1 VIAESDNILEHGESG
16 VQILDGNNNVEQV
29 VDLGVNENQRQVLP
43 TPARRGR
50 VGARSD
56 PLQSLG
62 VKSSTV
68 LTTAALQQRPSKLPT
83 IASKSGCLS
92 GRASAVVVA
101 NLSGIKEYYD
111 REAAKRHYFL
121 RKDFR
126 DKDFCFKITVKAAI
140 RERGAEAKS
149 AIVQELT
156 KIMEKKVWH
165 GIHVSSLSKEQ
176 RAKILNSHMF
186 LKDKYT
192 SLNIFDKF
200 KARLVARGDMQ
211 DRTDYSDYDIT
222 GPTSTTASILSIAAI
237 AAAEGRKVMTI
248 DVGGA
253 FLNAD
258 IKKTGVLVHV
268 RLDKIMTG
276 FLVEIAPEF

>member
-1 VIAESDNILEHGESG
+1 
-16 VQILDGNNNVEQV
+16 
-29 VDLGVNENQRQVLP
+29 
-43 TPARRGR
+43 
-50 VGARSD
+50 
-56 PLQSLG
+56 
-62 VKSSTV
+62 V

-101 NLSGIKEYYD
+101 NLSGIKEFYD

-165 GIHVSSLSKEQ
+165 GKHVSSPS
-176 RAKILNSHMF
+176 
-186 LKDKYT
+186 
-192 SLNIFDKF
+192 
-200 KARLVARGDMQ
+200 
-211 DRTDYSDYDIT
+211 
-222 GPTSTTASILSIAAI
+222 
-237 AAAEGRKVMTI
+237 
-248 DVGGA
+248 
-253 FLNAD
+253 
-258 IKKTGVLVHV
+258 
-268 RLDKIMTG
+268 
-276 FLVEIAPEF
+276 